1 MMQRSDVGSVEALAQ
16 LRNSLILFRERAK
29 VLLDEANME
38 VGKTRGWVEDDR
50 RQHWTAELRARN
62 RKLELAR
69 QEWFNA
75 RMGEVATAPFY
86 QAKVNRAQAAV
97 DEAEAKLRAVK
108 RWSRQFDTFAAPH
121 LKKPAQARAAIET
134 DIPRAVGFLAEL
146 IEILGGYVAGAGE
159 GTGGTVDSDPGSDES
174 PGDPTD

>member
-1 MMQRSDVGSVEALAQ
+1 
-16 LRNSLILFRERAK
+16 
-29 VLLDEANME
+29 ME

-75 RMGEVATAPFY
+75 RMGEVAGAPS

-121 LKKPAQARAAIET
+121 LKKPAQGAGQGDR
-134 DIPRAVGFLAEL
+134 DRYPRAVGFLAEL